1 MAPDL
6 LSQEHEVGNAA
17 GASEDRSRGGLW
29 ARVSRI
35 ERVPIPAL
43 AALALIVIVF
53 GLANSTFL
61 TLANMQ
67 ALADQSAIPVVL
79 AVGMTFVILMGSIDL
94 SVEGVVAATSM
105 VSALLVINDRTHHHL
120 GLWAVLISVAVGA
133 GIGAVAGLSV
143 TRLRI
148 PSFLVTIGTW
158 QIGIGIAQVLFG
170 GQPPVV
176 RDRELLS
183 WALKTWL
190 GMPRLAFV
198 ALAVVLL
205 GLWVQHMTRFGRYA
219 YVIGGGEDIARL
231 SGIKVARFRTLAFIV
246 AGACSGLAGVMATSR
261 SGQGA
266 VANGNGYLFLTIAGV
281 VIGGT
286 LLTGG
291 RGGVLHSV
299 VGVLIMVSITNGMIL
314 VGISPYVQQ
323 SVQGAIVVLAVTAT
337 LWRLRERLRVVK

>member
-1 MAPDL
+1 MP
-6 LSQEHEVGNAA
+6 V
-17 GASEDRSRGGLW
+17 
-29 ARVSRI
+29 
-35 ERVPIPAL
+35 PAL
-43 AALALIVIVF
+43 GALVVIVLLF
-53 GLANSTFL
+53 SILNSRFL
-61 TLANMQ
+61 TAANVR

-94 SVEGVVAATSM
+94 SVEGIVAATSM
-105 VSALLVINDRTHHHL
+105 VTALLVQNSRTHENL
-120 GLWAVLISVAVGA
+120 GLLSVPVSILVGA
-133 GIGAVAGLSV
+133 AIGGVAGLSV

-148 PSFLVTIGTW
+148 PSFLATIGTW

-170 GQPPVV
+170 GRPPVV
-176 RDRELLS
+176 QDRHLRS
-183 WALKTWL
+183 WALGTWVGL
-190 GMPRLAFV
+190 PRLAYV
-198 ALAVVLL
+198 GLVVVLVGIL
-205 GLWVQHMTRFGRYA
+205 LQNMTRFGRYA

-231 SGIKVARFRTLAFIV
+231 SGIKVARFRALAFV
-246 AGACSGLAGVMATSR
+246 LAGACSGLAGAMATSR

-291 RGGVLHSV
+291 RGGVLHSAI
-299 VGVLIMVSITNGMIL
+299 GVLIMVSITNGMIL

-337 LWRLRERLRVVK
+337 LWRHRERLRVIK